1 MTRVPN
7 PRVRRQYPGMN
18 SSETQIIRGYLRE
31 VYPEE
36 QIELFTN
43 VPIGSG
49 KAVPDLPPEFQR
61 MARELSRLR
70 ADAVVEIGDRTEI
83 VEVKQRIR
91 TTGLGQLNL
100 YNLVGSDEVEL
111 PPDATLVLLGT
122 RVHDEVAEPLRQLG
136 IVVHVIPDSALPP
149 F

>member
-7 PRVRRQYPGMN
+7 PRVRRNYPGMN
-18 SSETQIIRGYLRE
+18 DSETRIIRGYLDE
-31 VYPEE
+31 AHPNE
-36 QIELFTN
+36 QVELFTN
-43 VPIGSG
+43 VPVGEG
-49 KAVPDLPPEFQR
+49 KSVPDLPPEFQR
-61 MARELSRLR
+61 MASELSRLR
-70 ADAVVEIGDRTEI
+70 VDAVVRIGDRTEI

-100 YNLVGSDEVEL
+100 YNLIGSDEVEL

-122 RVHDEVAEPLRQLG
+122 RVHEEVAEPLRQLG
-136 IVVHVIPDSALPP
+136 IVVHVIPDSALPA